1 VDEPFD
7 PGTVRGNVLR
17 ILDGP
22 GLTVF
27 TKRAKEMFLNNDM
40 TSADAVNVL
49 RGGRIAKAVK
59 AASGRTH
66 RAETQ
71 RMIVEFSFRGDGR
84 AAPNELVIESAWRTH
99 R

>member
-1 VDEPFD
+1 MA
-7 PGTVRGNVLR
+7 

-27 TKRAKEMFLNNDM
+27 TKKAKESFLKNDM

-49 RGGRIAKAVK
+49 RGGRISKASETG
-59 AASGRTH
+59 SGWTH

-71 RMIVEFSFRGDGR
+71 RMIVEFSFRGHGR
-84 AAPNELVIESAWRTH
+84 AEPNELVIESAGRTN